1 MGRKFTY
8 LYGRKFTVL
17 TDHHSLTWLVNFRH
31 PERQIA
37 RWLEEL
43 IQYDMA
49 IVHRLGKKHVNADAL
64 SRDVV
69 QPCKPL
75 SKLVRLEDLPCGGCR
90 YCRRAHERWQDFNEE
105 VDDIIPL
112 TSLFAE
118 REEQPADPSPQQRGV
133 EELNSVVRELMA
145 SGPVDLD

>member
-1 MGRKFTY
+1 M
-8 LYGRKFTVL
+8 VQ

-31 PERQIA
+31 PESQIA

-43 IQYDMA
+43 SQYDMT
-49 IVHRLGKKHVNADAL
+49 IVHCPGKKHVNANAL

-69 QPCKPL
+69 QPCKL
-75 SKLVRLEDLPCGGCR
+75 AKSVGLEDLPFGGCR
-90 YCRRAHERWQDFNEE
+90 YCRRAHERWQNFNEE

-118 REEQPADPSPQQRGV
+118 KE
-133 EELNSVVRELMA
+133 
-145 SGPVDLD
+145 